1 MNEDYEYDDENDP
14 EREDEGCLDH
24 DDASL
29 EDVNP
34 DEDLPFGTAGVS
46 GLIDRLQ
53 SGVGEGG
60 WPPAK
65 CRMVA
70 EYVLSLKNDY
80 WLTQSEAGFC
90 RRLLAAA

>member
-1 MNEDYEYDDENDP
+1 MNDDQEFEYDNEP
-14 EREDEGCLDH
+14 EREEEGFLDH
-24 DDASL
+24 DDSSV
-29 EDVNP
+29 EEVNP

-46 GLIDRLQ
+46 SLIRRLQ
-53 SGVGEGG
+53 GNAGDGG

-70 EYVLSLKNDY
+70 EYVLSLKHDY